1 MDIKVLRIQNKNL
14 SDRLIQRQKLE
25 ADLRERIDQ
34 LQNRKAGDDSK
45 LCIVDRYWTQLDED
59 MRLMLERF
67 DETANSFAD
76 ASPGDE
82 QSKGASSNKENSSAS
97 ASSAA
102 AGEGKK
108 GKSSTRQL
116 LSKLNDWDR
125 CELDDSLK
133 ERVKFTT
140 QTLAKLITNYEKY
153 CLYSFLKFARLYL
166 IYIIAFLRLVKR
178 NEHYYKELA
187 QSTPNQGIYL

>member
-153 CLYSFLKFARLYL
+153 YCLYSFLEFTRLYL
-166 IYIIAFLRLVKR
+166 IYIIDFFKTCQT
-178 NEHYYKELA
+178 K
-187 QSTPNQGIYL
+187 